1 LDSIARFIAE
11 RDRWAAEKVVRRI
24 VGAAGKLEMQPMMGR
39 PGRIAG
45 TREFVV
51 SGLPYIIVYQVSE
64 QWIDILTVFHTAQS
78 GPDIV

>member
-1 LDSIARFIAE
+1 
-11 RDRWAAEKVVRRI
+11 
-24 VGAAGKLEMQPMMGR
+24 MMGR